1 MNELTKEFEQN
12 WQDFIEK
19 EVETISRSTL
29 FPIHFVD
36 VNGVECIRTLDEF
49 KADISRLQNEKFTIA
64 VCGAV
69 KAGKSTFLNSLLF
82 GKDVLPAFSTP
93 MTAKLNF
100 IEYSSDKDH
109 FEVNF
114 YSSEEWKRLL
124 DTLDEDNRGQLEERI
139 EICQMEFG
147 VSEDDYIGRTSE
159 TINDLNVLE
168 EYVSDPKAGKGKYTP
183 FVKDV
188 HIRINNPQIEKL
200 CIVDTPGLNDPNTIN
215 SDETVKWIRNAHA
228 VIFLLRP
235 KGYEASDK
243 AFVDKNLVTTRP
255 ENRLWIINK
264 IDDLGDMKKLES
276 VKNYMRELG
285 RSEEFKAKNL
295 FGEREKICGYSALIS
310 MLNRMQENNEE
321 LNEEQEEILDIM
333 PDDFN
338 PDPDNVPG
346 AVSARLYENIG
357 EKRIA
362 AGIAMVEDI
371 YAKKAER
378 AKNDFEEA
386 IRNLK
391 NVETDE
397 ATLREEI
404 KKIKDTAKS
413 LQAELEKFQQDYKRT
428 SLRSIAERLA
438 GPAIKKIESFQNR
451 ICGEINSASETA
463 QLLLC
468 GQSFQRQLHSLF
480 GATGAILKFS
490 DDCQK
495 ELNKPLIEICKTVRR
510 SFEEAGIDNTDIDF
524 SPLENISDK
533 PFNTGDLVEEM
544 QSDLERSLPSD
555 FLSNL
560 FTSKA
565 AKRAI
570 CSRALGDAVNRT
582 LELLDE
588 NVKEFHNSVLSTVKA
603 GFDKF
608 SDSIKKS
615 CLEKEKN
622 IGLDPEELKKKKC
635 EFEQKKNDAEK
646 TLQTVSS
653 LMSAYESK
661 LPANLRSKKVIMEE
675 K

>member
-19 EVETISRSTL
+19 EVAIISENGL
-29 FPIHFVD
+29 FPLHFVD
-36 VNGVECIRTLDEF
+36 VNGVERTRTLEELKNDLD
-49 KADISRLQNEKFTIA
+49 KLRSEKFTIA

-82 GKDVLPAFSTP
+82 GRDVLPAFSTP

-100 IEYSSDKDH
+100 IEYSPDKDH

-114 YSSEEWKRLL
+114 YSKDEWERLL
-124 DTLDEDNRGQLEERI
+124 DTLDKDNRGQLEERI
-139 EICQMEFG
+139 EICQMNFG
-147 VSEDDYIGRTSE
+147 IGESDYIDRDAKIVE
-159 TINDLNVLE
+159 DLNLLE
-168 EYVSDPKAGKGKYTP
+168 EYVSDPLAGMGKYTP

-200 CIVDTPGLNDPNTIN
+200 RIVDTPGLNDPNTIN
-215 SDETVKWIRNAHA
+215 SDETVKWIGEAHA

-235 KGYEASDK
+235 KGFEASDK
-243 AFVDKNLVTTRP
+243 EFVDKNLATTSP
-255 ENRLWIINK
+255 KNRLWIINK
-264 IDDLGDMKKLES
+264 IDDLNGMDELASLKKRMYE
-276 VKNYMRELG
+276 EG
-285 RSEEFKAKNL
+285 CSEEYRAKDL
-295 FGEREKICGYSALIS
+295 FGECEKICGYSAKIS
-310 MLNRMQENNEE
+310 MLARQKANGEK
-321 LNEEQEEILDIM
+321 LNVFAEKILKRL

-338 PDPDNVPG
+338 PDPDNVPA

-357 EKRIA
+357 EKRIQA
-362 AGIAMVEDI
+362 CVDKVKEV

-404 KKIKDTAKS
+404 KKIKDTAKG
-413 LQAELEKFQQDYKRT
+413 LQSELEKFQQDYKRT

-438 GPAIKKIESFQNR
+438 EPARKKIESFQNR

-468 GQSFQRQLHSLF
+468 GQSFQRQLRSLF
-480 GATGAILKFS
+480 GATGDILKFS

-495 ELNKPLIEICKTVRR
+495 ELDKPLIEICKTVRR

-555 FLSNL
+555 FLSDL

-565 AKRAI
+565 AKRAR
-570 CSRALGDAVNRT
+570 CTRALGDAVNRT